1 MGRQLRSNM
10 RRLAKGL
17 EEREQW
23 EKGLDACSTFELWM
37 LVFFSFGT
45 NPCSAKQ
52 IISENSVEWY
62 PLLKA
67 GQKGAGCGMRPLQ
80 SCIM

>member
-1 MGRQLRSNM
+1 MLVNYYFLSYHDAMGRQLRSNM

-37 LVFFSFGT
+37 LVFFSFG
-45 NPCSAKQ
+45 
-52 IISENSVEWY
+52 
-62 PLLKA
+62 
-67 GQKGAGCGMRPLQ
+67 GAIAIFCWLYF
-80 SCIM
+80 

>member
-37 LVFFSFGT
+37 LVFFSFG
-45 NPCSAKQ
+45 
-52 IISENSVEWY
+52 
-62 PLLKA
+62 
-67 GQKGAGCGMRPLQ
+67 GAIAIFCWLYF
-80 SCIM
+80 

>member
-37 LVFFSFGT
+37 LVILNIVIFVGGFIFF
-45 NPCSAKQ
+45 
-52 IISENSVEWY
+52 I
-62 PLLKA
+62 L
-67 GQKGAGCGMRPLQ
+67 
-80 SCIM
+80 